1 MKKIKMTN
9 TEHLTPHSQKRL
21 TTGLSCAL
29 LASAGLL
36 VGISA
41 HAEEDYD
48 LELTISK
55 KER

>member
-48 LELTISK
+48 LELTIS
-55 KER
+55 